1 MCFTVHKSD
10 GLDSAQRMFALLK
23 RAYRRL
29 LTLKN
34 AYRRLLTLT
43 FVRLVESVKV
53 ACQHNFSTRS
63 ETTDWIVCI

>member
-10 GLDSAQRMFALLK
+10 GPDFAQRMFALLK
-23 RAYRRL
+23 RGVK
-29 LTLKN
+29 KN